1 MAKEIRRAREE
12 GCRMYIPQVS
22 HGRPRRAALAGVVTL
37 ALVLTGCATTG
48 VLPTTTTTPTTS
60 TSAATTPATASAI
73 PSASPSA
80 TPQTVTLVANG
91 DLLWHNTVWM
101 SAQKEAK
108 RTGKGID
115 GFDFDPMFAALKPII
130 TGADVAICH
139 EEVPFSAKGGPY
151 KNYPVFAAPPEI
163 ATWIKSMGWDAC
175 TNASNHSVD
184 AGVAGLIRTDTDLE
198 QAGVDHVGT
207 FRSAAERAVPVIYTT
222 ASGVKV
228 GIVSGTYGLNGF
240 VLPADQQWAVSFMT
254 ADNILAQAK
263 AARQAGADIV
273 VVDMHDGNE
282 YQVQPTAEQV
292 SLAKA
297 LTASDDVDLVIGEH
311 VHVIQPITKVNG
323 KWVVYGMGN
332 LIAQQPTNLPRTYE
346 GLTVRFTFTGT
357 IGGRFSVSKAEYIGT
372 NFTNGDPIRLYPV
385 VSSLASGK
393 GPTARL
399 QTARAAIKASVNLLG
414 NNDGLIES

>member
-1 MAKEIRRAREE
+1 
-12 GCRMYIPQVS
+12 MYV
-22 HGRPRRAALAGVVTL
+22 PRLPAHHSRHRLRVGFITL
-37 ALVLTGCATTG
+37 ALVLSGCATTS
-48 VLPTTTTTPTTS
+48 VLPATTVAPTITTS
-60 TSAATTPATASAI
+60 ATTASATAPTPSAPASTPAT
-73 PSASPSA
+73 PR
-80 TPQTVTLVANG
+80 TVTLVANG

-101 SAQKEAK
+101 SAQAEAK

-130 TGADVAICH
+130 SGADVAICH

-184 AGVAGLIRTDTDLE
+184 AGVTGLIRTDTALE
-198 QAGVDHVGT
+198 QAGVDYVGT
-207 FRSAAERAVPVIYTT
+207 FRSAAERATPVIYTT
-222 ASGVKV
+222 ANGVKV

-240 VLPADQQWAVSFMT
+240 TLPSDEKWAVSFLT

-263 AARQAGADIV
+263 AARRAGADIV

-282 YQVQPTAEQV
+282 YQVQPTTEQV
-292 SLAKA
+292 ALAKT

-311 VHVIQPITKVNG
+311 VHVIQPVTKMNG

-332 LIAQQPTNLPRTYE
+332 LIAQQPTTQPRTYE
-346 GLTVRFTFTGT
+346 GLTMRFTFTGT
-357 IGGRFSVSKAEYIGT
+357 AGGRYTVSKASYIGT
-372 NFTNGDPIRLYPV
+372 YFTNGDPIRVYPV
-385 VSSLASGK
+385 VSSLASGT

-399 QTARAAIKASVNLLG
+399 QTARTAIAASVNLLG
-414 NNDGLIES
+414 NNDGLIAS

>member
-1 MAKEIRRAREE
+1 MYASQSAR
-12 GCRMYIPQVS
+12 
-22 HGRPRRAALAGVVTL
+22 HPRRSLVGLVTI
-37 ALVLTGCATTG
+37 ALVLSGCATTS
-48 VLPTTTTTPTTS
+48 VLPSTTKAATSAAS
-60 TSAATTPATASAI
+60 TSAATSTP
-73 PSASPSA
+73 SPSA
-80 TPQTVTLVANG
+80 TPSPTTRTVTVVANG

-101 SAQKEAK
+101 SAQAEAK

-130 TGADVAICH
+130 SGADVAICH

-184 AGVAGLIRTDTDLE
+184 GGVAGLIRTDTALAD
-198 QAGVDHVGT
+198 AGVAHVGT
-207 FRSAAERAVPVIYTT
+207 FRSEAERAVPVIYTT

-240 VLPADQQWAVSFMT
+240 TLPTDQKWAVSFLT
-254 ADNILAQAK
+254 ADNLLAQAK

-292 SLAKA
+292 ELAKA

-357 IGGRFSVSKAEYIGT
+357 VGGRFTVSKAEYIGT
-372 NFTNGDPIRLYPV
+372 NFTHGDPIRVYPV
-385 VSSLASGK
+385 VSSLAAGI

>member
-1 MAKEIRRAREE
+1 
-12 GCRMYIPQVS
+12 MYV
-22 HGRPRRAALAGVVTL
+22 PRLPAHHSRHRLRVGFITL
-37 ALVLTGCATTG
+37 ALVLSGCATTS
-48 VLPTTTTTPTTS
+48 VLPTTTVAPTITTGATTASATAPTR
-60 TSAATTPATASAI
+60 SAPASTPAT
-73 PSASPSA
+73 PR
-80 TPQTVTLVANG
+80 TVTLVANG

-101 SAQKEAK
+101 SAQAEAK

-130 TGADVAICH
+130 SGADVAICH

-184 AGVAGLIRTDTDLE
+184 AGVTGLIRTDTALE
-198 QAGVDHVGT
+198 QAGVDYVGT
-207 FRSAAERAVPVIYTT
+207 FRSAAERATPVIYTT
-222 ASGVKV
+222 ANGVKV

-240 VLPADQQWAVSFMT
+240 TLPSDEKWAVSFLT

-263 AARQAGADIV
+263 AARRAGADIV

-282 YQVQPTAEQV
+282 YQVQPTTEQV
-292 SLAKA
+292 ALAKT

-311 VHVIQPITKVNG
+311 VHVIQPVTKMNG

-332 LIAQQPTNLPRTYE
+332 LIAQQPTTQPRTYE
-346 GLTVRFTFTGT
+346 GLTMRFTFTGT
-357 IGGRFSVSKAEYIGT
+357 AGGRYTVSKASYIGT
-372 NFTNGDPIRLYPV
+372 YFTNGDPIRVYPV
-385 VSSLASGK
+385 VSSLASGT

-399 QTARAAIKASVNLLG
+399 QTARTAIAASVNLLG
-414 NNDGLIES
+414 NNDGLIAS

>member
-1 MAKEIRRAREE
+1 MSQWSGKKARRMDVSRTPAPHLRRALPV
-12 GCRMYIPQVS
+12 GFAV
-22 HGRPRRAALAGVVTL
+22 L
-37 ALVLTGCATTG
+37 ALVLSGCAISRVGTSASTT
-48 VLPTTTTTPTTS
+48 PASSTSAPTTS
-60 TSAATTPATASAI
+60 ATSVTPSAAASTPAA
-73 PSASPSA
+73 PR
-80 TPQTVTLVANG
+80 TVTLVANG

-101 SAQKEAK
+101 SAQAEAR
-108 RTGKGID
+108 RTGNGID

-130 TGADVAICH
+130 SGADVAICH

-163 ATWIKSMGWDAC
+163 AGWIKSMGWDAC
-175 TNASNHSVD
+175 TNASNHSID
-184 AGVAGLIRTDTDLE
+184 AGVTGLIRTDTALAD
-198 QAGVDHVGT
+198 AGVDHIGT
-207 FRSAAERAVPVIYTT
+207 FRSAAERATPVIFTT

-240 VLPADQQWAVSFMT
+240 TLPATEQWAVSLLT

-263 AARQAGADIV
+263 AARQGGADIV

-282 YQVQPTAEQV
+282 YQAQPTADQV
-292 SLAKA
+292 ALAKA

-311 VHVIQPITKVNG
+311 VHVIQPVTKVNG

-346 GLTVRFTFTGT
+346 GLTMRFTFTGT
-357 IGGRFSVSKAEYIGT
+357 PGGRFTVSKAEYIGT
-372 NFTNGDPIRLYPV
+372 YFTNGDPIRVYPV
-385 VSSLASGK
+385 VTSLTSGT

-399 QTARAAIKASVNLLG
+399 QMARTAIAASVNSLG
-414 NNDGLIES
+414 NNEGLIES

>member
-1 MAKEIRRAREE
+1 
-12 GCRMYIPQVS
+12 MYVPQVS
-22 HGRPRRAALAGVVTL
+22 AHHHRAPLVGIVTL
-37 ALVLTGCATTG
+37 ALVLSGCATTA
-48 VLPTTTTTPTTS
+48 VLPTTPSTPSVASSTTTAAA
-60 TSAATTPATASAI
+60 TSATPT
-73 PSASPSA
+73 PSA
-80 TPQTVTLVANG
+80 TARTVTLVANG

-101 SAQKEAK
+101 SAQAEAR

-130 TGADVAICH
+130 SSADVALCH

-184 AGVAGLIRTDTDLE
+184 GGVAGLFRTDTFLE

-207 FRSAAERAVPVIYTT
+207 FRSEAERAVPVIYTT

-240 VLPADQQWAVSFMT
+240 TLPANQQWAVSFLT
-254 ADNILAQAK
+254 KDNILAQAK

-282 YQVQPTAEQV
+282 YQVQPTADQV
-292 SLAKA
+292 AMAKI

-311 VHVIQPITKVNG
+311 VHVVQPITKVNG

-332 LIAQQPTNLPRTYE
+332 LIAQQPTSEPRTYE

-357 IGGRFSVSKAEYIGT
+357 TAGRFTVSKAEYIGT
-372 NFTNGDPIRLYPV
+372 YFTNGDPIRVYPV
-385 VSSLASGK
+385 VSTLATGK

-399 QTARAAIKASVNLLG
+399 QTARTAIAASVNALG
-414 NNDGLIES
+414 GNDGLVES

>member
-1 MAKEIRRAREE
+1 MSVARRGPA
-12 GCRMYIPQVS
+12 
-22 HGRPRRAALAGVVTL
+22 HGSPSPLQGLGAGVVSV
-37 ALVLTGCATTG
+37 ALVLSGCATTG
-48 VLPTTTTTPTTS
+48 VPPVVTSAPTTLTS
-60 TSAATTPATASAI
+60 APTSAAPT
-73 PSASPSA
+73 PSA
-80 TPQTVTLVANG
+80 TSSSAAPTRTATLVANG

-101 SAQKEAK
+101 SAQAEAR

-130 TGADVAICH
+130 SGADVAICH

-163 ATWIKSMGWDAC
+163 ATWIASMGWDAC

-184 AGVAGLIRTDTDLE
+184 AGVAGLFRTDTFLE
-198 QAGVDHVGT
+198 QAGVAHVGT

-222 ASGVKV
+222 SSGVKV
-228 GIVSGTYGLNGF
+228 GIVSGTYGLNGLT
-240 VLPADQQWAVSFMT
+240 LPADQKWAVSFLT

-273 VVDMHDGNE
+273 VVDVHDGNE
-282 YQVQPTAEQV
+282 YQVQPTAAQV
-292 SLAKA
+292 A
-297 LTASDDVDLVIGEH
+297 LVKTITASDDVDLVIGEH
-311 VHVIQPITKVNG
+311 VHVIQPVTKVNG

-332 LIAQQPTNLPRTYE
+332 LIAQQPTSMPRTYE
-346 GLTVRFTFTGT
+346 GLTMRFTFTGT
-357 IGGRFSVSKAEYIGT
+357 VGGRYTVSKAEYIGT
-372 NFTNGDPIRLYPV
+372 YATNGDPIRVYPV
-385 VSSLASGK
+385 VSSLAAGK

-399 QTARAAIKASVNLLG
+399 QTARTAIGASVNALG

>member
-1 MAKEIRRAREE
+1 
-12 GCRMYIPQVS
+12 MYV
-22 HGRPRRAALAGVVTL
+22 PRTPAHPRLTLPVGLAVL
-37 ALVLTGCATTG
+37 ALVLSGCAISRI
-48 VLPTTTTTPTTS
+48 VPAATTTPTTVAS
-60 TSAATTPATASAI
+60 TSAASATSATPSAAATTPAT
-73 PSASPSA
+73 PR
-80 TPQTVTLVANG
+80 TVTVVANG

-101 SAQKEAK
+101 SAQAEAR

-130 TGADVAICH
+130 SGADVAICH

-163 ATWIKSMGWDAC
+163 ASWIKSMGWDAC

-184 AGVAGLIRTDTDLE
+184 GGVAGLIRTDTALD

-222 ASGVKV
+222 AAGIKV
-228 GIVSGTYGLNGF
+228 GLVSGTYGLNGF
-240 VLPADQQWAVSFMT
+240 TLPADQQWAVSFLT
-254 ADNILAQAK
+254 VDNILAQAK
-263 AARQAGADIV
+263 AARMAGADIV

-282 YQVQPTAEQV
+282 YQVKPTADQV
-292 SLAKA
+292 AMATA

-332 LIAQQPTNLPRTYE
+332 LIAQQPTNMPRTYE
-346 GLTVRFTFTGT
+346 GLTVRFTFTST
-357 IGGRFSVSKAEYIGT
+357 AGGRFTVSKAEYIGT
-372 NFTNGDPIRLYPV
+372 NFTNGDPIRVYPV
-385 VSSLASGK
+385 VTSLASGQ

-399 QTARAAIKASVNLLG
+399 QTARVAIKASVNLLG

>member
-1 MAKEIRRAREE
+1 
-12 GCRMYIPQVS
+12 MYVPHDSAHQQRTHLVV
-22 HGRPRRAALAGVVTL
+22 GLVTL
-37 ALVLTGCATTG
+37 ALVLSGCAVRGT
-48 VLPTTTTTPTTS
+48 VVPVSTTTPSAPANATS
-60 TSAATTPATASAI
+60 PATAS
-73 PSASPSA
+73 SSTSA
-80 TPQTVTLVANG
+80 TPAASTAAPRTVTLVANG

-101 SAQKEAK
+101 SAQAEAK

-130 TGADVAICH
+130 SAADVAICH

-184 AGVAGLIRTDTDLE
+184 AGVSGLVRTDTFLD
-198 QAGVDHVGT
+198 QAGVAHVGT

-222 ASGVKV
+222 SNGVKV

-240 VLPADQQWAVSFMT
+240 TLPSDQKWAVSFLT

-292 SLAKA
+292 SLAKT

-311 VHVIQPITKVNG
+311 VHVIQPVTKVNG

-332 LIAQQPTNLPRTYE
+332 LVAQQSTTLPRTYE
-346 GLTVRFTFTGT
+346 GLTVRFTFTST
-357 IGGRFSVSKAEYIGT
+357 AGGRFTVSKAEYIGT
-372 NFTNGDPIRLYPV
+372 YVTNGDPIRVYPV

-399 QTARAAIKASVNLLG
+399 QTARTAIKASVNLLG